1 MHTRDVC
8 KLALAGITAVC
19 LAAPTAAETFYVY
32 VNSDGFSPHE
42 LGINAGDTVIWE
54 SNDESEIV
62 CTTTSNLQ
70 DTDPDHWNGTL
81 DFFGDTYT
89 KTFNNPGTFTYRDD
103 VDPNNTGTIIVTGPQ
118 AIVLQV
124 PRIVGSQ
131 FLFDVSGLTPGQTN
145 VVQSSTNLVQWS
157 AVSTNI
163 GSASS
168 ITITNTVSP
177 GQKLFRVVE
186 LE

>member
-1 MHTRDVC
+1 M
-8 KLALAGITAVC
+8 ISVC
-19 LAAPTAAETFYVY
+19 LAAQTGAATFSVS
-32 VNSDGFSPHE
+32 VDDTGFSPAT
-42 LGINAGDTVIWE
+42 LSINVGDTVIWV
-54 SNDESEIV
+54 NIDENF
-62 CTTTSNLQ
+62 THTATSDLQ
-70 DTDPDHWNGTL
+70 VSDPDYWLTELFFTGASGTN
-81 DFFGDTYT
+81 
-89 KTFNNPGTFTYRDD
+89 TFSNPGTFTYRDD

-168 ITITNTVSP
+168 MTITNTVSP

>member
-1 MHTRDVC
+1 M
-8 KLALAGITAVC
+8 ISVC
-19 LAAPTAAETFYVY
+19 LAAQTGAATFSVS
-32 VNSDGFSPHE
+32 VDDTGFSPAT
-42 LGINAGDTVIWE
+42 LSINVGDTVIWV
-54 SNDESEIV
+54 SNDESGILY
-62 CTTTSNLQ
+62 TTTSDLQ
-70 DTDPDHWNGTL
+70 VTDPDHWYGTL

-163 GSASS
+163 AAASS
-168 ITITNTVSP
+168 LTITNTLNP
-177 GQKLFRVVE
+177 GMKLFRVVE